1 MAEQEQGID
10 ELLAAYL
17 DGVSELTPE
26 ERKRVEAR
34 LSELD
39 VDGTRG
45 MIEQLRALPPEG
57 REPDWRAMEK
67 RIAAAVDEVK
77 LPWWRRW
84 FVPVGA
90 LVMTAAVA
98 MLWIDRTPDPA
109 AVQPAPHVAI
119 APAVDAAVPAPVPAA
134 QSTEVWLDG
143 QLVDVGDVDDSA
155 LFDDLDAPDT
165 VTAEDDGLLPAGDLG
180 WVDNLDDRA
189 LERAEHI
196 LEKKKS

>member
-1 MAEQEQGID
+1 MAEQHEQEID

-39 VDGTRG
+39 VEGTRG
-45 MIEQLRALPPEG
+45 MIDQLRALPPEG

-67 RIAAAVDEVK
+67 RIAAAVDEVRV
-77 LPWWRRW
+77 PWWRRW

-90 LVMTAAVA
+90 LVMTAAAA
-98 MLWIDRTPDPA
+98 MLWIHHTPDPEA
-109 AVQPAPHVAI
+109 AQPAPHVAMTK
-119 APAVDAAVPAPVPAA
+119 AVDAAVPVPAA
-134 QSTEVWLDG
+134 QATEVWLDG
-143 QLVDVGDVDDSA
+143 QLVDVSDVDEDA
-155 LFDDLDAPDT
+155 VLGDLDAPDT
-165 VTAEDDGLLPAGDLG
+165 LTADDDDGLLPTLH

-189 LERAEHI
+189 LDRAEHI

>member
-1 MAEQEQGID
+1 MAEQHDTD

-17 DGVSELTPE
+17 DGVGELTPE

-34 LSELD
+34 LSELE
-39 VDGTRG
+39 VDDTRG
-45 MIEQLRALPPEG
+45 MIEQLRALSPEG

-98 MLWIDRTPDPA
+98 MLWIHHTPDPE

-119 APAVDAAVPAPVPAA
+119 APADAAVPAPVPAA

-143 QLVDVGDVDDSA
+143 QLVDVSDVDENA
-155 LFDDLDAPDT
+155 LLDDLDAPDA